1 MSIQKISLPLLLAS
15 GALAL
20 TLDQAAQEL
29 IETHP
34 GIKQKREEI
43 KSAKSELISADAGYY
58 PTIDL
63 SAKGGKERS
72 VSVFTANETRDL
84 TTTTYEAR
92 LVQNIFSGFS
102 TKSQSQKQ
110 EYALIASIY
119 SMMSYAN
126 EAALE
131 LSQAYIGV
139 IKADEI
145 LKTTYN
151 NVKYYEGIYERVKLK
166 TEHGQGRISDYYE
179 ISSRLTSAYATLL
192 ESDKNLKEAQEIFR
206 KIYGQTKE
214 PTELVKPVNKE
225 SMQIDQAISRALRN
239 HPALRMKQSQI
250 LEAKQLNPLAKSG
263 YYPHINLELSARN
276 SENTSGIRG
285 ENDNY
290 SALVTLNY
298 NIFNGGADEAKV
310 ENALAQ
316 TQGAKES
323 HALLRREI
331 IQKNLI
337 AHNAHESKK
346 EQALLLTLSTKAMEQ
361 KQESYQKEFEL
372 GRRSLIEL
380 LDAQEDLFT
389 VRLRKISNESELLLS
404 GYRALEAR
412 GELLEHFGVAF
423 SQQPEPL
430 DKTAS
435 EQDELLVQTQ
445 KREYSFIT
453 PESLNIK
460 EQEELKEQTKEL
472 SKESRPAAVKPN
484 QKRSV
489 SIEERLREL
498 GITMPKNSNTKTSLK
513 EGR

>member
-1 MSIQKISLPLLLAS
+1 MNIQKIIVPLFFACN
-15 GALAL
+15 AFAL
-20 TLDQAAQEL
+20 TLSSAVGEL
-29 IETHP
+29 VETHP
-34 GIKQKREEI
+34 GIKQKKEEI
-43 KSAKSELISADAGYY
+43 RSAKSESTSADAGYY

-72 VSVFTANETRDL
+72 ISVFTANEARDL

-110 EYALIASIY
+110 EYALVSSIY
-119 SMMSYAN
+119 SMISYAN

-131 LSQAYIGV
+131 LSQAYLGV
-139 IKADEI
+139 IKADEV
-145 LKTTYN
+145 LKATYE
-151 NVKYYEGIYERVKLK
+151 NVKYYESIYGRIKLK
-166 TEHGQGRISDYYE
+166 TEHGQGRISDYHE

-214 PTELVKPVNKE
+214 PTELVKPLNEE
-225 SMQIDQAISRALRN
+225 SMQINQAISRALRN
-239 HPALRMKQSQI
+239 HPALRMKQNQI
-250 LEAKQLNPLAKSG
+250 LEAKQLDPLAKSS
-263 YYPHINLELSARN
+263 YYPHVNLELSARN

-316 TQGAKES
+316 MQGAKES
-323 HALLRREI
+323 YALLRREI

-337 AHNAHESKK
+337 AHNGHESKK
-346 EQALLLTLSTKAMEQ
+346 EQALLLALSTKAMEQ
-361 KQESYQKEFEL
+361 KQESYQKEFDL
-372 GRRSLIEL
+372 GRRTLIEL

-389 VRLRKISNESELLLS
+389 VKLRKISNESELLLS

-412 GELLEHFGVAF
+412 GELLEHFGIAF

-430 DKTAS
+430 DKTVP

-460 EQEELKEQTKEL
+460 EQEE
-472 SKESRPAAVKPN
+472 SKESRPATIKPN

-498 GITMPKNSNTKTSLK
+498 GITMPKKSEPKPSLK